1 MFQLIVAVDEEE
13 IPRLLNLYERG
24 KENGAKDLK
33 LLEKHEIKDVEPNCE
48 VRIRKL
54 LYLFVYLTKNKQA
67 KKNLKKLYVFARAFV
82 RFTLHIPV
90 LWTGARLLDHTARNF
105 RSLGAM

>member
-48 VRIRKL
+48 VRNRKL
-54 LYLFVYLTKNKQA
+54 LYLFVHLTKANKRR
-67 KKNLKKLYVFARAFV
+67 K
-82 RFTLHIPV
+82 
-90 LWTGARLLDHTARNF
+90 
-105 RSLGAM
+105 M